1 MTCGK
6 KREERKTRKKGLDE
20 LLAPKRGISFPDLIF
35 FGFFS
40 KRVIYGV
47 DLVPAI
53 QSLKSTYSP

>member
-1 MTCGK
+1 MNDMWK

-40 KRVIYGV
+40 KRVIYRV

-53 QSLKSTYSP
+53 QSLK

>member
-6 KREERKTRKKGLDE
+6 KREEKKTRKKGLDE
-20 LLAPKRGISFPDLIF
+20 LLALKRGISFPDLIF

-53 QSLKSTYSP
+53 QSLK